1 MKYTI
6 LLALLLFGSRA
17 LPQGKSE
24 TINTRISLENKKMN
38 ILWVDNIHGEIEVNG
53 YDGSEIILEVKK
65 DIKAG
70 SQEELERLWKK
81 INLRVENSGDTA
93 EVFIGG
99 VYENGC
105 KDECECG
112 GRRSHYCCCCN
123 SQDKLEFT
131 FDFSIRVP
139 YSTDLILSTIN
150 KGDIVVSRVSGEYK
164 INNVNGGIRMDGIS
178 GPAEVHTINGD
189 VYVKY
194 SKIPDRKSRYYTLN
208 GNLNIYFPP
217 SLSADMSFKSFN
229 GEYFTDFTI
238 TESLKPTL
246 VTREEKGASTIY
258 KIDEKTAVRIGNGG
272 VNLDFE
278 TFNGNIYI
286 RKNSN

>member
-1 MKYTI
+1 MKYTFI
-6 LLALLLFGSRA
+6 IALLFLGSRA
-17 LPQGKSE
+17 LPQEKSE
-24 TINTRISLENKKMN
+24 IINTRISLENKKMN
-38 ILWVDNIHGEIEVNG
+38 MLWIDNIHGEIEVNG

-65 DIKAG
+65 DIKARN
-70 SQEELERLWKK
+70 QEELDRLWEK
-81 INLRVENSGDTA
+81 ISLKVENTGDTV

-99 VYENGC
+99 TCAYEC

-112 GRRSHYCCCCN
+112 RRRSHYCCCCN
-123 SQDKLEFT
+123 SKDDFEFN
-131 FDFSIRVP
+131 FDFSIKVP
-139 YSTDLILSTIN
+139 YSTNLILSTIN
-150 KGDIVVSRVSGEYK
+150 KGNIVVNQVSGAHK

-194 SKIPDRKSRYYTLN
+194 LKTPDSNSRYYTLN
-208 GNLNIYFPP
+208 GNLNIYFPNN
-217 SLSADMSFKSFN
+217 LSADMSFKSFN

-258 KIDEKTAVRIGNGG
+258 KIDEKTAVRVGNGG